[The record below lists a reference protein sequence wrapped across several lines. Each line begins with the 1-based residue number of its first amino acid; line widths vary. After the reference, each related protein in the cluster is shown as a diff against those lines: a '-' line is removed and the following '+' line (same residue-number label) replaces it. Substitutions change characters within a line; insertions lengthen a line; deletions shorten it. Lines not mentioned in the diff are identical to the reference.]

1 MIMQRTHTISWLCT
15 LLYCWVPVVTSAIV
29 NTTYG
34 LVNGSVISLKTNKT
48 VIKYLGIP
56 YARAERFE
64 YPVPPER
71 WTSILQANKIDK
83 ICPQP
88 NLPPNKQ
95 SLADENCLYLNVYV
109 PANKSQNSSL
119 SVMFWIHGGGFSLG
133 DTLGYDGS
141 VLATEGNVIIVTV
154 GYRLGV
160 LGFLSANNDSL
171 KGNFGLMDQLE
182 ALKWV
187 NQNIAR
193 FGGDPSKVTLFGGS
207 AGGVCVSLLMLS
219 PMAHGLY
226 QNVIMQSGN
235 PASLS
240 SAMEK
245 NEAYQRA
252 RSFANAVGCEMDSLK
267 LCAMKKSVQQLLDAQ
282 IKVFSNP
289 ILLPFGP
296 VVDGFLLPDLP
307 AKLLQAGKFN
317 RTNIIAGVA
326 RDDGS
331 IFITGAPGV
340 LKGLEVPNGM
350 SRTLFEETVRNRTW
364 VRNQN
369 SQILDLLIYQ
379 YTDWS
384 NATDPHVIRQQFI
397 DMNSDATFKAPL
409 ITAVKAFT
417 KKQAPT
423 YFYQLEKVPKTFPAI
438 PFPLPAWLG
447 VYHRADV
454 LYTFGKPLVM
464 AKNLTSPY
472 DIQLS
477 KEIMTFWTNF
487 AKTGNP
493 NQPTPLAETWPQFT
507 TDEEHYL
514 GLGFSLTLRS
524 KLRPKEMALWNELLP
539 SLQVTVKPTTASHM
553 PTIPE
558 KQKDEKDTLLLV
570 LATLTG
576 VFGAVAVILFV
587 ILVISYNKRKR
598 RGHDFEEP
606 LNM

>member
-1 MIMQRTHTISWLCT
+1 MVT
-15 LLYCWVPVVTSAIV
+15 LYTLSLFHCWVSVVTSAIV
-29 NTTYG
+29 NTTFG
-34 LVNGSVISLKTNKT
+34 PINGSVVSLQTNKT
-48 VIKYLGIP
+48 VTKYLGIP

-64 YPVPPER
+64 YPVPLER
-71 WTSILQANKIDK
+71 WNTLLQANKIDK
-83 ICPQP
+83 ICPQL
-88 NLPPNKQ
+88 NLPLHKQ
-95 SLADENCLYLNVYV
+95 RLVDENCLLLNVYV
-109 PANKSQNSSL
+109 PANVSQHSSL
-119 SVMFWIHGGGFSLG
+119 SVMFWIHGGAFSLG
-133 DTLGYDGS
+133 DTLAYDGS
-141 VLATEGNVIIVTV
+141 VLATEGNVIVVTV

-160 LGFLSANNDSL
+160 LGFLSANDDNL
-171 KGNFGLMDQLE
+171 KGNYGLMDQLE

-193 FGGDPSKVTLFGGS
+193 FGGDPNKVTLFGGS
-207 AGGVCVSLLMLS
+207 AGGTCVSLLMLS

-226 QNVIMQSGN
+226 QNIIMQSGN

-240 SAMEK
+240 SAMTK
-245 NEAYQRA
+245 NEAYRRA
-252 RSFANAVGCEMDSLK
+252 RSFANAVGCDVDSLK
-267 LCAMKKSVQQLLDAQ
+267 LCAKTKSVQQLMDAQ
-282 IKVFSNP
+282 IKVFSTP

-296 VVDGFLLPDLP
+296 VVDGFFLPDLP

-317 RTNIIAGVA
+317 KTNIIAGVA
-326 RDDGS
+326 QDDGS
-331 IFITGAPGV
+331 IFVTGAPGV
-340 LKGLEVPNGM
+340 LKGLEVTNGM
-350 SRTLFEETVRNRTW
+350 SRAQFEETIRNWTW

-369 SQILDLLIYQ
+369 SQILDLVIYQ

-384 NATDPHVIRQQFI
+384 NASDPYVIRQQFI
-397 DMNSDATFKAPL
+397 DINSDATFKAPL
-409 ITAVKAFT
+409 LKAVKAFT

-454 LYTFGKPLVM
+454 LYTFGEPLVM
-464 AKNLTSPY
+464 TENLTSPD

-477 KEIMTFWTNF
+477 KDIMTFWTNF

-493 NQPTPLAETWPQFT
+493 NKPTPLAEAWPQFT
-507 TDEEHYL
+507 TDQEEYM
-514 GLGFSLTLRS
+514 GLGSTLTLRF
-524 KLRPKEMALWNELLP
+524 KMRPEKMALWNELLP
-539 SLQVTVKPTTASHM
+539 SLQEIARPSTATHI
-553 PTIPE
+553 PTISE
-558 KQKDEKDTLLLV
+558 KQEDGKDTLLLV

-587 ILVISYNKRKR
+587 VLVINCNKQKR